1 MSWLRSPPRYSWTIV
16 ESGIKHHKTK
26 TTNPFVFEGFMIYLC
41 YLYLFT
47 FTGVQHDLYIRCC
60 SCRLTVTRQLSH
72 VEQELLT
79 LPEHLSSHPV
89 FGGVR
94 VARFFV
100 FCVMFCRSLFVLFR
114 VAIELSVCLRFT
126 DTDYPFGIFNLFIPY
141 L

>member
-1 MSWLRSPPRYSWTIV
+1 
-16 ESGIKHHKTK
+16 
-26 TTNPFVFEGFMIYLC
+26 MIYLC
-41 YLYLFT
+41 YLYLLT

-94 VARFFV
+94 VARFLV
-100 FCVMFCRSLFVLFR
+100 FCVVFCRSSLVILYFFFWPLCC
-114 VAIELSVCLRFT
+114 LSFLDLPILIT
-126 DTDYPFGIFNLFIPY
+126 P
-141 L
+141 

>member
-1 MSWLRSPPRYSWTIV
+1 
-16 ESGIKHHKTK
+16 
-26 TTNPFVFEGFMIYLC
+26 MIYLC
-41 YLYLFT
+41 YLYLLT
-47 FTGVQHDLYIRCC
+47 FTGVQHDLYIRGC

-72 VEQELLT
+72 VEQELMT

-94 VARFFV
+94 VARFLV

-126 DTDYPFGIFNLFIPY
+126 DTDYPFGIFNFFIPY